1 MALQFTAKTLDYA
14 KNPRNQG
21 EIETPTAVG
30 EVSNPDCGD
39 STKMYLVVDENGVI
53 TDITFETFGCAA
65 AVASSSI
72 LTEMVKGKTVDEAYA
87 VTEVAVADGDAV
99 YIIKDAQLGDL
110 AVADELGGLPEKKM
124 HCSMVGVDALRKAIT
139 NYRNGVLDDEED

>member
-53 TDITFETFGCAA
+53 TDSTFDTFGCAA

-87 VTEVAVADGDAV
+87 VTEV
-99 YIIKDAQLGDL
+99 

>member
-39 STKMYLVVDENGVI
+39 STKMYLVVEENGVI

-87 VTEVAVADGDAV
+87 VTEVAVAD
-99 YIIKDAQLGDL
+99 
-110 AVADELGGLPEKKM
+110 ELGGLPEKKM

>member
-65 AVASSSI
+65 AVASSSM

-87 VTEVAVADGDAV
+87 VTEV
-99 YIIKDAQLGDL
+99 

-139 NYRNGVLDDEED
+139 NYRNGIVDDDED

>member
-87 VTEVAVADGDAV
+87 VTEVAVAD
-99 YIIKDAQLGDL
+99 
-110 AVADELGGLPEKKM
+110 ELGGLPEKKM

-139 NYRNGVLDDEED
+139 NYRKGVLHDEED

>member
-53 TDITFETFGCAA
+53 TDITIETFGCAA

-87 VTEVAVADGDAV
+87 VTEV
-99 YIIKDAQLGDL
+99 

>member
-87 VTEVAVADGDAV
+87 VTEVAVAD
-99 YIIKDAQLGDL
+99 
-110 AVADELGGLPEKKM
+110 ELGGLPEKK
-124 HCSMVGVDALRKAIT
+124 CTAPWSALTLCAKLSPITVTVSWTTRKT
-139 NYRNGVLDDEED
+139 NIRHILSLAAEKVLFT

>member
-65 AVASSSI
+65 AVASSSM

-87 VTEVAVADGDAV
+87 VTEV
-99 YIIKDAQLGDL
+99 

-139 NYRNGVLDDEED
+139 NYRNGVVDNEED

>member
-1 MALQFTAKTLDYA
+1 MALQFTEKTLDYA

-39 STKMYLVVDENGVI
+39 STKMYLVVNEEGI
-53 TDITFETFGCAA
+53 IEDIKFETFGCAA

-87 VTEVAVADGDAV
+87 VTET
-99 YIIKDAQLGDL
+99 

-139 NYRNGVLDDEED
+139 NYRNGVVDDED

>member
-65 AVASSSI
+65 AVASNSI

-87 VTEVAVADGDAV
+87 VTEV
-99 YIIKDAQLGDL
+99 

>member
-87 VTEVAVADGDAV
+87 VTEVAVAD
-99 YIIKDAQLGDL
+99 
-110 AVADELGGLPEKKM
+110 ELGGLPEKKM

-139 NYRNGVLDDEED
+139 NYRNGVLDNEED

>member
-65 AVASSSI
+65 AVASSSM
-72 LTEMVKGKTVDEAYA
+72 LTEMVKGKTVDEAYQ
-87 VTEVAVADGDAV
+87 VTEV
-99 YIIKDAQLGDL
+99 

-139 NYRNGVLDDEED
+139 NYRNGVVDDDED

>member
-39 STKMYLVVDENGVI
+39 FDENV
-53 TDITFETFGCAA
+53 FG
-65 AVASSSI
+65 S
-72 LTEMVKGKTVDEAYA
+72 
-87 VTEVAVADGDAV
+87 
-99 YIIKDAQLGDL
+99 
-110 AVADELGGLPEKKM
+110 
-124 HCSMVGVDALRKAIT
+124 
-139 NYRNGVLDDEED
+139 

>member
-39 STKMYLVVDENGVI
+39 STKMYLVVDDQGI
-53 TDITFETFGCAA
+53 IKDIKFETFGCAA

-87 VTEVAVADGDAV
+87 VAET
-99 YIIKDAQLGDL
+99 

-139 NYRNGVLDDEED
+139 NYRNGVVDNDEE

>member
-87 VTEVAVADGDAV
+87 VTET
-99 YIIKDAQLGDL
+99 

>member
-87 VTEVAVADGDAV
+87 VTEVAVAD
-99 YIIKDAQLGDL
+99 
-110 AVADELGGLPEKKM
+110 ELGGLPEKKM